1 MMHYVNKA
9 GHPGDTGHVLASDAF
24 RAELLRSEHRRVLW
38 FLAVLLAMLGF
49 AIARNVTFFY
59 GQHLLFVAVPI
70 GLLALGGE
78 LGQLY
83 LVKRAERLHRTLPP
97 WVWVATALLESSLPT
112 FLLVGLAQLP
122 SVGPERALVY
132 PTVSVY
138 FIIILLTTL
147 HLRPAICYLSGC
159 AAAAGY
165 LAVVIFAY
173 SLPRPEGAVAWLHPS
188 VPATLG
194 VGLLIAGGAAG
205 GVAAQLR
212 RQLLAALR
220 EANLRRRTELRS
232 RDTLIFALA
241 KMAETRDTDTGAHL
255 ERIAEYSALLADA
268 LRDCYGLDAEWIA
281 HVRVAAPLHDIGK
294 VGLPDSVLKKPGPL
308 TPEERAIIQTHPQ
321 IGADALR
328 AIEDRRGRD
337 RLLRLGAEIAAAHHE
352 RWDGGGYPAGLRG
365 DAIPVAA
372 RIVAVADVYDALTS
386 ERVYKPPLS
395 HAEARRVIEE
405 GGGTH
410 FDPAVVS
417 AFRAQEEAFAQ
428 TRQRLQETPTPESP

>member
-1 MMHYVNKA
+1 MSHGPESTRHRGEVA
-9 GHPGDTGHVLASDAF
+9 RVLASDAF
-24 RAELLRSEHRRVLW
+24 RAELLRSERQRVLW
-38 FLAVLLAMLGF
+38 FLAVLLAMLVF
-49 AIARNVTFFY
+49 SVARNIAFFF

-70 GLLALGGE
+70 GLLAIGGE

-83 LVKRAERLHRTLPP
+83 LVQRAERLRRALPP
-97 WVWVATALLESSLPT
+97 WIWIATALLEASLPT

-132 PTVSVY
+132 PTVAGY

-147 HLRPAICYLSGC
+147 HLRPAICLLSG
-159 AAAAGY
+159 AASAAGY
-165 LAVVIFAY
+165 LAVVAFAY
-173 SLPRPEGAVAWLHPS
+173 SLPRPDGAAAWLHPS

-194 VGLLIAGGAAG
+194 VTLLVAGVTAA

-212 RQLLAALR
+212 RRLLTALG
-220 EANLRRRTELRS
+220 EAELRRRTELRS

-268 LRDCYGLDAEWIA
+268 LRDRYDLDAEWTEQ
-281 HVRVAAPLHDIGK
+281 VRVAAPLHDIGK
-294 VGLPDSVLKKPGPL
+294 VGLPDSILKKPGPL
-308 TPEERAIIQTHPQ
+308 TADERAIMQAHPR
-321 IGADALR
+321 IGADALL
-328 AIEDRRGRD
+328 AIEDRRGSD

-352 RWDGGGYPAGLRG
+352 HWDGSGYPNGLGG
-365 DAIPVAA
+365 DEIPVAA

-405 GGGTH
+405 GRGTH
-410 FDPAVVS
+410 FDPAVVA
-417 AFRAQEEAFAQ
+417 AFQAQDTAFDQARLRLREAPAPGQ
-428 TRQRLQETPTPESP
+428 A